1 MKKITEWTK
10 SKNGLLTIIFTIVI
24 IISLI
29 IVFLINGNA
38 EDNQKVFYQVD
49 KTIELA
55 TTDTY
60 QLNVKDATNKKINA
74 AFSSTNAEIATVDK
88 DGIVTGVKEG
98 ITTVIAKVDGQELK
112 TTVSVKNLEFIVPEK
127 LTVETGKSEKIE
139 VKENSLSDVSFES
152 DNLNIVTV
160 SNTGEI
166 KALKAGTAKVTV
178 KLNKQEKICT
188 ITVSDNKVENKDEK
202 VTNSESTSNSN
213 SSSNSSSTVSTGSAS
228 KPTNSDKPTS
238 SNSSSSSSSSS
249 KPSNSGN
256 SSSSNSG
263 SSKPSN
269 KPSGGSSSSNSGSG
283 SSSNSGS
290 EKPSTPSQTVSY
302 EYFGKTAYN
311 YLLSQG
317 GKVVS
322 GDAMIGDPEL
332 EGVGNPDAAK
342 PFAKV
347 HNVGSTNCDYVVTIT
362 SLIIDDADAFAVK
375 LGKNIIPNYNAVMNN
390 LYEGKESFE
399 INGIKYQYNS
409 SKAGLVFTISPKKI
423 VK

>member
-1 MKKITEWTK
+1 MEKLKTKKGI
-10 SKNGLLTIIFTIVI
+10 LTISVILVAIVI
-24 IISLI
+24 AILLL
-29 IVFLINGNA
+29 FLNNSK
-38 EDNQKVFYQVD
+38 DNQKLFYQVD

-98 ITTVIAKVDGQELK
+98 ITTVITKVDGQELK

-160 SNTGEI
+160 SNIGEI
-166 KALKAGTAKVTV
+166 KGLKAGTAKVTV

-311 YLLSQG
+311 YLLNQG
-317 GKVVS
+317 GKVIN
-322 GDAMIGDPEL
+322 GDAYIGNPNF
-332 EGVGNPDAAK
+332 EGVGNPDINQ
-342 PFAKV
+342 PLAKV
-347 HNVGSTNCDYVVTIT
+347 HNVGSKDYDYSVTLAGSIV
-362 SLIIDDADAFAVK
+362 D
-375 LGKNIIPNYNAVMNN
+375 
-390 LYEGKESFE
+390 KESFVMQMARGTMPDADIV
-399 INGIKYQYNS
+399 INKFLDGEQKITVNGRTYTVS
-409 SKAGLVFTISPKKI
+409 MSKLGYTFKVSAKKI